1 MVEQN
6 TDVVLAAL
14 LDADIVPE
22 KDVHMKRLGV
32 DFRVKAIDNKTL
44 SRIRQQATFGK
55 KGEIDRDKF
64 FALIVMYGCITPNW
78 ADPELVSKFGPT
90 PADVVNNRLL
100 PGEITKLAEEIL
112 SLSGFGDDEE
122 DIEEIK
128 N

>member
-55 KGEIDRDKF
+55 KSEIDRDKF
-64 FALIVMYGCITPNW
+64 FALIVVHGCITPNW
-78 ADPELVSKFGPT
+78 ADPVLVSKFGPT

-112 SLSGFGDDEE
+112 SLSGFSDDEE